1 MLTPFQFAERF
12 IVPND
17 GHPSSPAPTRATHPG
32 FTLLTLCIAVLVAQI
47 DTAVVNLATRAI
59 GDYFHAG
66 VGALQWVV
74 DSYNLTYAVLL
85 LTGGLL
91 ADLYGRRR
99 IFIAGTALFTVAS
112 LLCAFAPTVGV
123 LIGARALAGVGAA
136 LLLPASLAIVRV
148 VWRDPVERG
157 RALGIWAACNG
168 VAMAIGPTVGGVLIR
183 HFGWRSIFFVVVPLS
198 VAAMLFAIPAVP
210 ESSDRRG
217 RHVDAGAQAAGALAL
232 GALAYAAIVL
242 RDTPVIAAIAFAVA
256 LVAFRVFVAIERRHG
271 AAALV
276 PLDLFRLRPFRGA
289 IAATTGMTFGMYGV
303 LFLLPLTWQS
313 IGRLDATGAGL
324 ALLPMALVFVAVSP
338 CSGRL
343 SEQIGQRAT
352 TAGGVAVIAAG
363 LGVIGASAASPALI
377 GTEIGLGLTGLGMGI
392 ATGPLMTVA
401 VGAVDAA
408 RSGTASAL
416 VNVARMAGATLGIA
430 VLGTLFAV
438 LHGGPAGLRIAM
450 FAGAAIQ
457 LAGAAAAAVGVRR
470 ERKLA

>member
-1 MLTPFQFAERF
+1 MAHTGDLTALAKRS
-12 IVPND
+12 VKRR
-17 GHPSSPAPTRATHPG
+17 GV
-32 FTLLTLCIAVLVAQI
+32 TLLTLCLAVLVAQV

-91 ADLYGRRR
+91 ADLHGRRR
-99 IFIAGTALFTVAS
+99 VFIAGTALFTVAS
-112 LLCAFAPTVGV
+112 LLCALAPSVAV
-123 LIGARALAGVGAA
+123 LIAARALAGVGAA

-168 VAMAIGPTVGGVLIR
+168 VAMAIGPTLGGVLIR

-198 VAAMLFAIPAVP
+198 VAAMLLAAPAVP
-210 ESSDRRG
+210 ESSDPRG
-217 RHVDAGAQAAGALAL
+217 RHFDGAAQLAGALSL
-232 GALAYAAIVL
+232 GALAYAAIVF
-242 RDTPVIAAIAFAVA
+242 RDSPVACALAGGVAILSF
-256 LVAFRVFVAIERRHG
+256 VAFIAIERRHG

-276 PLDLFRLRPFRGA
+276 PLD
-289 IAATTGMTFGMYGV
+289 ATTGMTFGMYGV

-313 IGRLDATGAGL
+313 IGRLDSTGAGL
-324 ALLPMALVFVAVSP
+324 ALLPMALVFVVVSP
-338 CSGRL
+338 GSGPLWERV
-343 SEQIGQRAT
+343 GTRTT
-352 TAGGVAVIAAG
+352 TAGGVAVIASG
-363 LGVIGASAASPALI
+363 LAVIGASAGSPGLI
-377 GTEIGLGLTGLGMGI
+377 GAEIGLALTGLGMGI

-416 VNVARMAGATLGIA
+416 VNVARMTGATLGIA
-430 VLGTLFAV
+430 VLGTLFAAA
-438 LHGGPAGLRIAM
+438 HGGTAGLRTAM
-450 FAGAAIQ
+450 FAGAAVQ
-457 LAGAAAAAVGVRR
+457 LMGATASAISVHRARQAA
-470 ERKLA
+470 

>member
-1 MLTPFQFAERF
+1 MAHTGELAARAGR
-12 IVPND
+12 I
-17 GHPSSPAPTRATHPG
+17 TRQRSV
-32 FTLLTLCIAVLVAQI
+32 TLLTLCLAVLVAQV

-59 GDYFHAG
+59 GAYFHAG

-91 ADLYGRRR
+91 ADLHGRRR
-99 IFIAGTALFTVAS
+99 IFMAGTAVFTIAS
-112 LLCAFAPTVGV
+112 LICALAPSVSV

-157 RALGIWAACNG
+157 RALGIWAGCNG

-198 VAAMLFAIPAVP
+198 VAAMLLAIPAVP
-210 ESSDRRG
+210 ESSDPRG
-217 RHVDAGAQAAGALAL
+217 RHFDAGAQVAGALAL
-232 GALAYAAIVL
+232 GTLAYAAIVF
-242 RDTPVIAAIAFAVA
+242 REAPVASAVASGIAIASFIA
-256 LVAFRVFVAIERRHG
+256 FVAIERRHG
-271 AAALV
+271 EAALV
-276 PLDLFRLRPFRGA
+276 PLDIFRISAFRGA

-313 IGRLDATGAGL
+313 IGRLDSTGAGL
-324 ALLPMALVFVAVSP
+324 ALLPMALVFVVVSP
-338 CSGRL
+338 CSGPL
-343 SEQIGQRAT
+343 SERVGTRAT
-352 TAGGVAVIAAG
+352 TAGGVAVIASG
-363 LGVIGASAASPALI
+363 LAAIGAFAASPGLLGA
-377 GTEIGLGLTGLGMGI
+377 EIGLALTGLGMGI

-401 VGAVDAA
+401 VGAVEAA

-430 VLGTLFAV
+430 VLGTLFAAA
-438 LHGGPAGLRIAM
+438 HGGMAGLRTAM
-450 FAGAAIQ
+450 FAGAAVQ
-457 LAGAAAAAVGVRR
+457 LAAAAGAAVGVRGAR
-470 ERKLA
+470 QSA

>member
-1 MLTPFQFAERF
+1 MAHTGDLTALANR
-12 IVPND
+12 VVKRR
-17 GHPSSPAPTRATHPG
+17 GM
-32 FTLLTLCIAVLVAQI
+32 TLVTLCLAVLVAQV
-47 DTAVVNLATRAI
+47 DTAVVNLATRTI
-59 GDYFHAG
+59 GTYFHAG

-91 ADLYGRRR
+91 ADLLGRRR
-99 IFIAGTALFTVAS
+99 IFMAGTAVFTVAS
-112 LLCAFAPTVGV
+112 LLCALAPSVSV

-168 VAMAIGPTVGGVLIR
+168 VAMAIGPTLGGVLIR

-198 VAAMLFAIPAVP
+198 IAAMLLAIASVP
-210 ESSDRRG
+210 ESSDPRG
-217 RHVDAGAQAAGALAL
+217 RHVDGGAQVAGALAL
-232 GALAYAAIVL
+232 GTLAYAAIVF
-242 RDTPVIAAIAFAVA
+242 RDTPVASAIAGCGAIASFVA
-256 LVAFRVFVAIERRHG
+256 FVAIERRHG
-271 AAALV
+271 EAALV
-276 PLDLFRLRPFRGA
+276 PLDIFRLGAIRGA

-313 IGRLDATGAGL
+313 IGRLDSTGAGL

-338 CSGRL
+338 CSGPL
-343 SEQIGQRAT
+343 SERVGTRVT
-352 TAGGVAVIAAG
+352 TAGGVAVIASG
-363 LGVIGASAASPALI
+363 LAVIGASADSPGLLGA
-377 GTEIGLGLTGLGMGI
+377 EIGLALTGLGMGI

-416 VNVARMAGATLGIA
+416 VNVARMTGATLGIA
-430 VLGTLFAV
+430 VLGTLFAAA
-438 LHGGPAGLRIAM
+438 HGGTAGLRAAM
-450 FAGAAIQ
+450 FAGAAVQ
-457 LAGAAAAAVGVRR
+457 LAGAAGSAVSVQRAR
-470 ERKLA
+470 QSV

>member
-1 MLTPFQFAERF
+1 MAHTGELA
-12 IVPND
+12 
-17 GHPSSPAPTRATHPG
+17 ARAG
-32 FTLLTLCIAVLVAQI
+32 RIARQRSVTLLTLCLAVLVAQV

-59 GDYFHAG
+59 GAYFHAG

-99 IFIAGTALFTVAS
+99 IFMAGTAVFTVAS
-112 LLCAFAPTVGV
+112 LLCALAPSVSV

-168 VAMAIGPTVGGVLIR
+168 VAMAIGPTLGGVLIR
-183 HFGWRSIFFVVVPLS
+183 HFGWRSIFLVVVPLS
-198 VAAMLFAIPAVP
+198 IAAMLLAIPAVP
-210 ESSDRRG
+210 ESSDPRG
-217 RHVDAGAQAAGALAL
+217 RHFDAGAQVAGALAL
-232 GALAYAAIVL
+232 GTLAYAAIVF
-242 RDTPVIAAIAFAVA
+242 RDAPVASAVASGIAIASFIA
-256 LVAFRVFVAIERRHG
+256 FVAIERRHG
-271 AAALV
+271 EAALV
-276 PLDLFRLRPFRGA
+276 PLDIFGIGPFRGA

-313 IGRLDATGAGL
+313 IGRLDSTGAGL

-338 CSGRL
+338 CSGPL
-343 SEQIGQRAT
+343 SERVGTRAT
-352 TAGGVAVIAAG
+352 TAGGVAVIASG
-363 LGVIGASAASPALI
+363 LAAIGASAASPGLLGA
-377 GTEIGLGLTGLGMGI
+377 EIGLALTGLGMGI

-430 VLGTLFAV
+430 VLGTLFAAE
-438 LHGGPAGLRIAM
+438 HGGTAGLRAAM
-450 FAGAAIQ
+450 FAGAAVQ
-457 LAGAAAAAVGVRR
+457 LAGAAAAVVSVRR
-470 ERKLA
+470 ARQSA

>member
-1 MLTPFQFAERF
+1 MPDTGER
-12 IVPND
+12 VA
-17 GHPSSPAPTRATHPG
+17 HPLKRRG
-32 FTLLTLCIAVLVAQI
+32 VTLLTLCIAVLVAQI

-59 GDYFHAG
+59 GAYFHAG

-99 IFIAGTALFTVAS
+99 IFMAGTAVFTVAS
-112 LLCAFAPTVGV
+112 LLCALAPSVSV

-136 LLLPASLAIVRV
+136 LLLPASLAIIRV
-148 VWRDPVERG
+148 VWRDSVERG

-168 VAMAIGPTVGGVLIR
+168 VAMAIGPTLGGVLIR

-198 VAAMLFAIPAVP
+198 IAAMLLAMPAVP
-210 ESSDRRG
+210 ESSDPRG
-217 RHVDAGAQAAGALAL
+217 RHFDGGAQVAGALAL
-232 GALAYAAIVL
+232 GTLAYAAIVF
-242 RDTPVIAAIAFAVA
+242 RESPVASAIAACVAIASF
-256 LVAFRVFVAIERRHG
+256 VAFVRIERRHG
-271 AAALV
+271 DAALV
-276 PLDLFRLRPFRGA
+276 PLDLFRLSAFRGA

-313 IGRLDATGAGL
+313 IGRLDSTGAGL

-343 SEQIGQRAT
+343 SECVGTRAT
-352 TAGGVAVIAAG
+352 TAGGVAVIASG
-363 LGVIGASAASPALI
+363 LAVIGASAASPGLLGA
-377 GTEIGLGLTGLGMGI
+377 EIGLALTGLGMGV

-416 VNVARMAGATLGIA
+416 VNVARMTGATLGIA

-438 LHGGPAGLRIAM
+438 AHSGTAGLRAAM
-450 FAGAAIQ
+450 FAGAAVQ
-457 LAGAAAAAVGVRR
+457 LAGAAGSAVSVQRAR
-470 ERKLA
+470 QSA

>member
-1 MLTPFQFAERF
+1 MAHTGELANHALERRG
-12 IVPND
+12 V
-17 GHPSSPAPTRATHPG
+17 
-32 FTLLTLCIAVLVAQI
+32 TLLTLCIAVLVAQV

-59 GDYFHAG
+59 GAYFHAG

-99 IFIAGTALFTVAS
+99 VFMAGTAVFTIAS
-112 LLCAFAPTVGV
+112 LLCALAPSVSV
-123 LIGARALAGVGAA
+123 LIAARALAGVGAA
-136 LLLPASLAIVRV
+136 LLLPASLAVVRV

-168 VAMAIGPTVGGVLIR
+168 VAMAIGPTLGGVLIR

-198 VAAMLFAIPAVP
+198 IAAMLLAIPAVP
-210 ESSDRRG
+210 ESSDPHG
-217 RHVDAGAQAAGALAL
+217 RHFDGAAQVTGALAL
-232 GALAYAAIVL
+232 GALAYAAIVF
-242 RDTPVIAAIAFAVA
+242 REAPVACTIAGCIAVA
-256 LVAFRVFVAIERRHG
+256 SFAGFVAIERRHG
-271 AAALV
+271 EAALV
-276 PLDLFRLRPFRGA
+276 PLDIFRISAFRGA
-289 IAATTGMTFGMYGV
+289 IVATTGMTFGMYGV

-313 IGRLDATGAGL
+313 IGRLDSTGAGL

-338 CSGRL
+338 CSGPL
-343 SEQIGQRAT
+343 SERIGTRAT
-352 TAGGVAVIAAG
+352 TAGGVAVIASG
-363 LGVIGASAASPALI
+363 LASIGASASSSSLLGA
-377 GTEIGLGLTGLGMGI
+377 EIGLALTGLGMGI

-430 VLGTLFAV
+430 VLGTAFAAA
-438 LHGGPAGLRIAM
+438 HGGAAGLRVAM
-450 FAGAAIQ
+450 FAGAAVQ
-457 LAGAAAAAVGVRR
+457 LTGAVVSAVSVRR
-470 ERKLA
+470 AA

>member
-1 MLTPFQFAERF
+1 MAHTGELA
-12 IVPND
+12 
-17 GHPSSPAPTRATHPG
+17 ARAG
-32 FTLLTLCIAVLVAQI
+32 RIARQRSVTLLTLCLAVLVAQV

-59 GDYFHAG
+59 GAYFHAG

-99 IFIAGTALFTVAS
+99 IFMAGTAVFTVAS
-112 LLCAFAPTVGV
+112 LLCALAPSVSV

-168 VAMAIGPTVGGVLIR
+168 VAMAIGPTLGGVLIR
-183 HFGWRSIFFVVVPLS
+183 HFGWRSIFLVVVPLS
-198 VAAMLFAIPAVP
+198 IAAMLLAIPAVP
-210 ESSDRRG
+210 ESSDPRG
-217 RHVDAGAQAAGALAL
+217 RHFDAGAQVAGALAL
-232 GALAYAAIVL
+232 GMLAYAAIVF
-242 RDTPVIAAIAFAVA
+242 RDAPVASAVASGIAIASFIA
-256 LVAFRVFVAIERRHG
+256 FVAIERRHG
-271 AAALV
+271 EAALV
-276 PLDLFRLRPFRGA
+276 PLDIFGIGPFRGA

-313 IGRLDATGAGL
+313 IGRLDSTGAGL

-338 CSGRL
+338 CSGPL
-343 SEQIGQRAT
+343 SERVGTRAT
-352 TAGGVAVIAAG
+352 TAGGVAVIASG
-363 LGVIGASAASPALI
+363 LAAIGASAASPGLLGA
-377 GTEIGLGLTGLGMGI
+377 EIGLALTGLGMGI

-430 VLGTLFAV
+430 VLGTLFAAE
-438 LHGGPAGLRIAM
+438 HGGTAGLRAAM
-450 FAGAAIQ
+450 FAGAAVQ
-457 LAGAAAAAVGVRR
+457 LAGAAAAAVSVRR
-470 ERKLA
+470 ARQSA

>member
-1 MLTPFQFAERF
+1 MAHTGKLA
-12 IVPND
+12 
-17 GHPSSPAPTRATHPG
+17 ARAG
-32 FTLLTLCIAVLVAQI
+32 RIARQRSVTLLTLCLAVLVAQV

-59 GDYFHAG
+59 GAYFHAG

-91 ADLYGRRR
+91 ADLHGRRR
-99 IFIAGTALFTVAS
+99 IFMAGTAVFTIAS
-112 LLCAFAPTVGV
+112 LICALAPSVSV

-157 RALGIWAACNG
+157 RALGIWAGCNG

-198 VAAMLFAIPAVP
+198 VAAMLLAIPAVP
-210 ESSDRRG
+210 ESSDPRG
-217 RHVDAGAQAAGALAL
+217 RHFDAGAQVAGALAL
-232 GALAYAAIVL
+232 GTLAYAAIVF
-242 RDTPVIAAIAFAVA
+242 REAPVASAVASGIAIASFIA
-256 LVAFRVFVAIERRHG
+256 FVAIERRHG
-271 AAALV
+271 EAALV
-276 PLDLFRLRPFRGA
+276 PLDIFRISAFRGA

-313 IGRLDATGAGL
+313 IGRLDSTGAGL
-324 ALLPMALVFVAVSP
+324 ALLPMALVFVVVSP
-338 CSGRL
+338 CSGPL
-343 SEQIGQRAT
+343 SERVGTRAT
-352 TAGGVAVIAAG
+352 TAGGVAVIASG
-363 LGVIGASAASPALI
+363 LAAIGAFAASPGLLGA
-377 GTEIGLGLTGLGMGI
+377 EIGLALTGLGMGI

-401 VGAVDAA
+401 VGAVEAA

-430 VLGTLFAV
+430 VLGTLFAAA
-438 LHGGPAGLRIAM
+438 HGGTAGLRTAM
-450 FAGAAIQ
+450 FAGAAVQ
-457 LAGAAAAAVGVRR
+457 LAGAAGAAVGVRGAR
-470 ERKLA
+470 QSA

>member
-1 MLTPFQFAERF
+1 MAHTGELAARAGR
-12 IVPND
+12 I
-17 GHPSSPAPTRATHPG
+17 TRQRSV
-32 FTLLTLCIAVLVAQI
+32 TLLTLCLAVLVAQV

-59 GDYFHAG
+59 GAYFHAG

-91 ADLYGRRR
+91 ADLHGRRR
-99 IFIAGTALFTVAS
+99 IFMAGTAVFTIAS
-112 LLCAFAPTVGV
+112 LICALAPSVSV

-157 RALGIWAACNG
+157 RALGIWAGCNG

-198 VAAMLFAIPAVP
+198 VAAMLLAIPAVP
-210 ESSDRRG
+210 ESSDPRG
-217 RHVDAGAQAAGALAL
+217 RHFDAGAQVAGALAL
-232 GALAYAAIVL
+232 GTLAYAAIVF
-242 RDTPVIAAIAFAVA
+242 REAPVASAVASGIAIASFIA
-256 LVAFRVFVAIERRHG
+256 FVAIERRHG
-271 AAALV
+271 EAALV
-276 PLDLFRLRPFRGA
+276 PLDIFRISAFRGA

-313 IGRLDATGAGL
+313 IGRLDSTGAGL
-324 ALLPMALVFVAVSP
+324 ALLPMALVFVVVSP

-343 SEQIGQRAT
+343 SERVGTRAT
-352 TAGGVAVIAAG
+352 TAGGVAVIASG
-363 LGVIGASAASPALI
+363 LAAIGAFAASPGLLGA
-377 GTEIGLGLTGLGMGI
+377 EIGLALTGLGMGI

-401 VGAVDAA
+401 VGAVEAA

-430 VLGTLFAV
+430 VLGTLFAAA
-438 LHGGPAGLRIAM
+438 HGGTAGLRTAM
-450 FAGAAIQ
+450 FAGAAVQ
-457 LAGAAAAAVGVRR
+457 LAGAAGAAVGVRGAR
-470 ERKLA
+470 QSA

>member
-1 MLTPFQFAERF
+1 MPDTGKRTAAAGR
-12 IVPND
+12 V
-17 GHPSSPAPTRATHPG
+17 ATRRG
-32 FTLLTLCIAVLVAQI
+32 VTLVTLCVAVLVAQV

-59 GDYFHAG
+59 GAYFHAG

-85 LTGGLL
+85 LSGGLL

-99 IFIAGTALFTVAS
+99 IFIAGAAVFTVAS
-112 LLCAFAPTVGV
+112 LLCALAPSVAV
-123 LIGARALAGVGAA
+123 LIAARALAGVGAA

-157 RALGIWAACNG
+157 RALGVWAACNG
-168 VAMAIGPTVGGVLIR
+168 MAMAIGPTLGGVLIR

-198 VAAMLFAIPAVP
+198 VAAILLAVRAVP
-210 ESSDRRG
+210 ESSDSRG
-217 RHVDAGAQAAGALAL
+217 RHFDGGAQATGALAL
-232 GALAYAAIVL
+232 GSLAYAAIVF
-242 RDTPVIAAIAFAVA
+242 RDARIGSAIAGCVA
-256 LVAFRVFVAIERRHG
+256 IASFFGFVAIERRHG
-271 AAALV
+271 DAALV
-276 PLDLFRLRPFRGA
+276 PLDLFRAGAFSGA

-303 LFLLPLTWQS
+303 LFLLPLMWQS
-313 IGRLDATGAGL
+313 TGRLDSTGAGL

-343 SEQIGQRAT
+343 SERIGTRTT
-352 TAGGVAVIAAG
+352 TAGGVAVIACG
-363 LGVIGASAASPALI
+363 LAAIGASAASPQLLGA
-377 GTEIGLGLTGLGMGI
+377 EIGLALTGLGMGI

-416 VNVARMAGATLGIA
+416 VNVARMTGATLGIA

-438 LHGGPAGLRIAM
+438 AHGGVAGLRVAM
-450 FAGAAIQ
+450 LVGAAVQ
-457 LAGAAAAAVGVRR
+457 LAGAAGSAIAVRGVERAA
-470 ERKLA
+470 

>member
-1 MLTPFQFAERF
+1 MAHTGELA
-12 IVPND
+12 
-17 GHPSSPAPTRATHPG
+17 ARAG
-32 FTLLTLCIAVLVAQI
+32 RIARQRSMTLLTLCLAVLVAQV

-59 GDYFHAG
+59 GAYFHAG

-99 IFIAGTALFTVAS
+99 IFMAGTAVFTVAS
-112 LLCAFAPTVGV
+112 LLCALAPSVSV

-168 VAMAIGPTVGGVLIR
+168 VAMAIGPTLGGVLIR
-183 HFGWRSIFFVVVPLS
+183 HFGWRSIFLVVVPLS
-198 VAAMLFAIPAVP
+198 IAAMLLAIPAVP
-210 ESSDRRG
+210 ESSDPRG
-217 RHVDAGAQAAGALAL
+217 RHFDAGAQVAGALAL
-232 GALAYAAIVL
+232 GMLAYAAIVF
-242 RDTPVIAAIAFAVA
+242 RDAPVASAVASGIAIASFIA
-256 LVAFRVFVAIERRHG
+256 FVAIERRHG
-271 AAALV
+271 EAALV
-276 PLDLFRLRPFRGA
+276 PLDIFGIGPFRGA

-313 IGRLDATGAGL
+313 IGRLDSTGAGL

-338 CSGRL
+338 CSGPL
-343 SEQIGQRAT
+343 SERVGTRAT
-352 TAGGVAVIAAG
+352 TAGGVAVIASG
-363 LGVIGASAASPALI
+363 LAAIGASAASPGLLGA
-377 GTEIGLGLTGLGMGI
+377 EIGLALTGLGMGI

-430 VLGTLFAV
+430 VLGTLFAAE
-438 LHGGPAGLRIAM
+438 HGGTAGLRAAM
-450 FAGAAIQ
+450 FAGAAVQ
-457 LAGAAAAAVGVRR
+457 LAGAAAAAVSVRR
-470 ERKLA
+470 ARQSA

>member
-1 MLTPFQFAERF
+1 MAPTEGPAALAERT
-12 IVPND
+12 VKRR
-17 GHPSSPAPTRATHPG
+17 GV
-32 FTLLTLCIAVLVAQI
+32 TLLTLCIAVLVAQV

-59 GDYFHAG
+59 GAYFHAG

-74 DSYNLTYAVLL
+74 DSYNLAYAVLL

-99 IFIAGTALFTVAS
+99 VFMAGTAVFTIAS
-112 LLCAFAPTVGV
+112 LLCALAPSVSV
-123 LIGARALAGVGAA
+123 LIAARALAGVGAA

-168 VAMAIGPTVGGVLIR
+168 VAMAIGPTLGGVLIR

-198 VAAMLFAIPAVP
+198 IAAMLLAIPAVP
-210 ESSDRRG
+210 ESSDPHG
-217 RHVDAGAQAAGALAL
+217 RHFDGAAQVMGALAL
-232 GALAYAAIVL
+232 GALAYAAIVF
-242 RDTPVIAAIAFAVA
+242 REAPVACAIAGCIAVA
-256 LVAFRVFVAIERRHG
+256 SFVAFVAIERRHG
-271 AAALV
+271 ESALV
-276 PLDLFRLRPFRGA
+276 PLDIFRIPAFRGA

-313 IGRLDATGAGL
+313 TGRLDSTGAGL

-343 SEQIGQRAT
+343 SEHIGTRAT
-352 TAGGVAVIAAG
+352 TAGGVAVIASG
-363 LGVIGASAASPALI
+363 LAVIGASAGSPSLLGA
-377 GTEIGLGLTGLGMGI
+377 EIGLALTGLGMGV

-416 VNVARMAGATLGIA
+416 VNVARMTGATLGIA
-430 VLGTLFAV
+430 VLGTAFAAV
-438 LHGGPAGLRIAM
+438 HGGAAGLRVAM
-450 FAGAAIQ
+450 FAGAVVQ
-457 LAGAAAAAVGVRR
+457 LTGAAVSAVSVQRAA
-470 ERKLA
+470 

>member
-1 MLTPFQFAERF
+1 MAHTGELA
-12 IVPND
+12 
-17 GHPSSPAPTRATHPG
+17 ARAG
-32 FTLLTLCIAVLVAQI
+32 RIARQRSVTLLTLCLAVLVAQV

-59 GDYFHAG
+59 GGYFHAG

-91 ADLYGRRR
+91 ADLHGRRR
-99 IFIAGTALFTVAS
+99 IFMAGTAVFTVAS
-112 LLCAFAPTVGV
+112 LICALAPSVSV

-157 RALGIWAACNG
+157 RALGIWAGCNG

-198 VAAMLFAIPAVP
+198 VAAMLLAIPAVP
-210 ESSDRRG
+210 ESSDPRG
-217 RHVDAGAQAAGALAL
+217 RHFDAGAQVAGALAL
-232 GALAYAAIVL
+232 GTLAYAAIVF
-242 RDTPVIAAIAFAVA
+242 REAPVASAVASGIAIASFIA
-256 LVAFRVFVAIERRHG
+256 FVAIERRHG
-271 AAALV
+271 EAALV
-276 PLDLFRLRPFRGA
+276 PLDIFRISAFRGA

-313 IGRLDATGAGL
+313 IGRLDSTGAGL
-324 ALLPMALVFVAVSP
+324 ALLPMALVFVVVSP
-338 CSGRL
+338 CSGPL
-343 SEQIGQRAT
+343 SERVGTRAT
-352 TAGGVAVIAAG
+352 TAGGVAVIASG
-363 LGVIGASAASPALI
+363 LAAIGAFAASPGLLGA
-377 GTEIGLGLTGLGMGI
+377 EIGLALTGLGMGI

-401 VGAVDAA
+401 VGAVEAA

-430 VLGTLFAV
+430 VLGTLFAAA
-438 LHGGPAGLRIAM
+438 HGGTAGLRTAM
-450 FAGAAIQ
+450 FAGAAVQ
-457 LAGAAAAAVGVRR
+457 LAGAAGAAGGVRGAR
-470 ERKLA
+470 QSA

>member
-1 MLTPFQFAERF
+1 MPDTGKRTAAAGR
-12 IVPND
+12 V
-17 GHPSSPAPTRATHPG
+17 ATRRG
-32 FTLLTLCIAVLVAQI
+32 VTLLTLCIAVLVAQV

-59 GDYFHAG
+59 GAYFHAG

-85 LTGGLL
+85 LSGGLL

-99 IFIAGTALFTVAS
+99 IFIAGAAVFSVAS
-112 LLCAFAPTVGV
+112 LLCALAPSAAV
-123 LIGARALAGVGAA
+123 LIAARALAGVGAA

-157 RALGIWAACNG
+157 RALGVWAACNG
-168 VAMAIGPTVGGVLIR
+168 VAMAIGPTLGGVLIR

-198 VAAMLFAIPAVP
+198 VAAILLAIRAVP
-210 ESSDRRG
+210 ESSDSRG
-217 RHVDAGAQAAGALAL
+217 RHFDGGAQVT
-232 GALAYAAIVL
+232 GALAYAAIVF
-242 RDTPVIAAIAFAVA
+242 RDARIGSAIAGCVA
-256 LVAFRVFVAIERRHG
+256 IASFIGFVAIERRHG
-271 AAALV
+271 DAALV
-276 PLDLFRLRPFRGA
+276 PLDLFRAGAFRGA

-303 LFLLPLTWQS
+303 LFLLPLMWQS
-313 IGRLDATGAGL
+313 TGRLDSTGAGL

-343 SEQIGQRAT
+343 SERIGTRTT
-352 TAGGVAVIAAG
+352 TAGGVAVIACG
-363 LGVIGASAASPALI
+363 LAAIGASAASPQLLGA
-377 GTEIGLGLTGLGMGI
+377 EIGLALTGLGMGI

-416 VNVARMAGATLGIA
+416 VNVARMTGATLGIA

-438 LHGGPAGLRIAM
+438 AHGGVAGLRVAM
-450 FAGAAIQ
+450 LVGAAVQ
-457 LAGAAAAAVGVRR
+457 LAGAAGSAIAVRGVERAA
-470 ERKLA
+470 

>member
-1 MLTPFQFAERF
+1 MAHTGELA
-12 IVPND
+12 
-17 GHPSSPAPTRATHPG
+17 ARAG
-32 FTLLTLCIAVLVAQI
+32 RIARQRSVTLLTLCLAVLVAQV

-59 GDYFHAG
+59 GAYFHAD

-99 IFIAGTALFTVAS
+99 IFMAGTAVFTVAS
-112 LLCAFAPTVGV
+112 LLCALAPSVSV

-168 VAMAIGPTVGGVLIR
+168 VAMAIGPTLGGVLIR
-183 HFGWRSIFFVVVPLS
+183 HFGWRSIFLVVVPLS
-198 VAAMLFAIPAVP
+198 IAAMLLAIPAVP
-210 ESSDRRG
+210 ESSDPHG
-217 RHVDAGAQAAGALAL
+217 RHFDAGAQVAGALAL
-232 GALAYAAIVL
+232 GTLAYAAIVF
-242 RDTPVIAAIAFAVA
+242 RDAPVASAVASGIAIASFIA
-256 LVAFRVFVAIERRHG
+256 FVAIERRHG
-271 AAALV
+271 EAALV
-276 PLDLFRLRPFRGA
+276 PLDIFGIGPFRGA

-313 IGRLDATGAGL
+313 IGRLDSTGAGL

-338 CSGRL
+338 CSGPL
-343 SEQIGQRAT
+343 SERVGTRAT
-352 TAGGVAVIAAG
+352 TAGGVAVIASG
-363 LGVIGASAASPALI
+363 LAAIGASAASPGLLGA
-377 GTEIGLGLTGLGMGI
+377 EIGLALTGLGMGI

-430 VLGTLFAV
+430 VLGTLFAAE
-438 LHGGPAGLRIAM
+438 HGGTAGLRAAM
-450 FAGAAIQ
+450 FAGAAVQ
-457 LAGAAAAAVGVRR
+457 LAGAAAAAVSVRR
-470 ERKLA
+470 ARQSA

>member
-1 MLTPFQFAERF
+1 MAHPGQRAEAASRTAERR
-12 IVPND
+12 
-17 GHPSSPAPTRATHPG
+17 GM
-32 FTLLTLCIAVLVAQI
+32 TLLTLCLAVLVAQV

-91 ADLYGRRR
+91 ADLQGRRR

-112 LLCAFAPTVGV
+112 LLCALAPSVPV
-123 LIGARALAGVGAA
+123 LIAARALAGVGAA

-168 VAMAIGPTVGGVLIR
+168 AAMAIGPTLGGVLIR

-198 VAAMLFAIPAVP
+198 VAAMLLAMPAVP
-210 ESSDRRG
+210 ESSDPRG
-217 RHVDAGAQAAGALAL
+217 RHVDVGAQVTGALAL
-232 GALAYAAIVL
+232 GTLAYAAIVC
-242 RDTPVIAAIAFAVA
+242 RDSPAACVLAGCVAIASLA
-256 LVAFRVFVAIERRHG
+256 AFVSIERRHG

-276 PLDLFRLRPFRGA
+276 PLELFRIGAFRGA
-289 IAATTGMTFGMYGV
+289 IAATSGMTFGMYGV
-303 LFLLPLTWQS
+303 LFLLPLYWQDA
-313 IGRLDATGAGL
+313 GRLDSTGAGL
-324 ALLPMALVFVAVSP
+324 ALLPMALVFVVVSP
-338 CSGRL
+338 WSGPL
-343 SEQIGQRAT
+343 SERIGSRAT
-352 TAGGVAVIAAG
+352 TAGGVVLIASGLGAIGAAAG
-363 LGVIGASAASPALI
+363 SSSLLGAEL
-377 GTEIGLGLTGLGMGI
+377 GLALTGLGMGI

-416 VNVARMAGATLGIA
+416 VNVARMTGATLGIA
-430 VLGTLFAV
+430 VLGTLFAAA
-438 LHGGPAGLRIAM
+438 HGGAAGLRTAM
-450 FAGAAIQ
+450 FAGAAVQ
-457 LAGAAAAAVGVRR
+457 LAGAAVSALSTQRARLAA
-470 ERKLA
+470 

>member
-1 MLTPFQFAERF
+1 MAHTAELADHALKRRG
-12 IVPND
+12 V
-17 GHPSSPAPTRATHPG
+17 
-32 FTLLTLCIAVLVAQI
+32 TLLTLCIAVLVAQV

-59 GDYFHAG
+59 GAYFHAG

-99 IFIAGTALFTVAS
+99 VFMAGTAVFTIAS
-112 LLCAFAPTVGV
+112 LLCALAPSVSV
-123 LIGARALAGVGAA
+123 LIAARALAGVGAA

-168 VAMAIGPTVGGVLIR
+168 VAMAIGPTLGGVLIR

-198 VAAMLFAIPAVP
+198 VAAMLLAIPAVP
-210 ESSDRRG
+210 ESSDPHG
-217 RHVDAGAQAAGALAL
+217 RHFDGAAQVTGALAL
-232 GALAYAAIVL
+232 GGLAYAAIVF
-242 RDTPVIAAIAFAVA
+242 REAPVACAIAGCIAVA
-256 LVAFRVFVAIERRHG
+256 SFVAFVAIERRHG
-271 AAALV
+271 ESALV
-276 PLDLFRLRPFRGA
+276 PLDIFRIGAFRGA

-313 IGRLDATGAGL
+313 TGRLDSTGAGL

-343 SEQIGQRAT
+343 SERIGTRVT
-352 TAGGVAVIAAG
+352 TAGGVAVIASG
-363 LGVIGASAASPALI
+363 LAAIGASAGSSSLLGA
-377 GTEIGLGLTGLGMGI
+377 EIGLAMTGLGMGI

-401 VGAVDAA
+401 VGAVEAA

-416 VNVARMAGATLGIA
+416 VNVARMTGATLGIA
-430 VLGTLFAV
+430 VLGTLFAAA
-438 LHGGPAGLRIAM
+438 HGGTAGLRAAM
-450 FAGAAIQ
+450 FVGAAVQ
-457 LAGAAAAAVGVRR
+457 LAGAVGAAIGVRR
-470 ERKLA
+470 ARQSA

>member
-1 MLTPFQFAERF
+1 M
-12 IVPND
+12 PNS
-17 GHPSSPAPTRATHPG
+17 GHRAPAAIAIAGRRSI
-32 FTLLTLCIAVLVAQI
+32 TLLTLCLAVLVAQV

-59 GDYFHAG
+59 GAYFHAG

-85 LTGGLL
+85 LTGGLF

-99 IFIAGTALFTVAS
+99 IFMAGTVVFTVAS
-112 LLCAFAPTVGV
+112 LLCALAPSVSV

-168 VAMAIGPTVGGVLIR
+168 VAMAIGPTLGGVLIR

-198 VAAMLFAIPAVP
+198 IVAMLLAIPAVP
-210 ESSDRRG
+210 ESSDPRG
-217 RHVDAGAQAAGALAL
+217 RHVDGGAQISGALAL
-232 GALAYAAIVL
+232 GTLAYAAIVF
-242 RDTPVIAAIAFAVA
+242 REAPVAGVIAGGIAIASFVA
-256 LVAFRVFVAIERRHG
+256 FVAIERRHG
-271 AAALV
+271 EAALV
-276 PLDLFRLRPFRGA
+276 PLDIFRRGAFRGA

-313 IGRLDATGAGL
+313 IGRLDSTGAGL

-338 CSGRL
+338 CSGPL
-343 SEQIGQRAT
+343 SERVGTRLT
-352 TAGGVAVIAAG
+352 TAGGVAVIASG
-363 LGVIGASAASPALI
+363 LAAIGASAASSGLLGA
-377 GTEIGLGLTGLGMGI
+377 EIGLALTGLGMGI

-401 VGAVDAA
+401 VGSVDAT

-416 VNVARMAGATLGIA
+416 VNVARMTGATLGIA
-430 VLGTLFAV
+430 VLGTLFAAA
-438 LHGGPAGLRIAM
+438 HGGTAGLRAAM
-450 FAGAAIQ
+450 FAGAAVQ
-457 LAGAAAAAVGVRR
+457 LAGAAGAAVSVRR
-470 ERKLA
+470 ARQSA